1 MFARDTKRTA
11 SPRPTLAEEL
21 VMSSNV
27 EKHDS
32 TESSPINL
40 SFPRPLYL
48 SPQASTSDLSLA
60 NDDPDL
66 NVRLTSVRI
75 TRGENGFPL
84 RRCDSYQSESGGSI
98 NLRDRAC
105 LAGEENSS
113 SSRTTKSIK
122 EPQLSWQLTC
132 MLLILVTVVSSL
144 YFVKLSSLS
153 RIHRL

>member
-1 MFARDTKRTA
+1 
-11 SPRPTLAEEL
+11 
-21 VMSSNV
+21 MSSNA
-27 EKHDS
+27 EKNDS

-60 NDDPDL
+60 NDDPDP

-84 RRCDSYQSESGGSI
+84 RRYDSYQSESGGSI
-98 NLRDRAC
+98 NLRDRSSFAD
-105 LAGEENSS
+105 EEHPS

-132 MLLILVTVVSSL
+132 ILLIVVTVVSGL
-144 YFVKLSSLS
+144 CLVKLFSLS
-153 RIHRL
+153 CIHRL

>member
-1 MFARDTKRTA
+1 MFGRDIKRTT
-11 SPRPTLAEEL
+11 SPRSTLAEEL
-21 VMSSNV
+21 VVSSNA
-27 EKHDS
+27 EKNDS

-66 NVRLTSVRI
+66 NVRLRSVRI
-75 TRGENGFPL
+75 TRCENDFPL
-84 RRCDSYQSESGGSI
+84 RRCDSYQSESGSNI
-98 NLRDRAC
+98 NLRDRAS
-105 LAGEENSS
+105 LADEENSS
-113 SSRTTKSIK
+113 SSRTTKSTK

-144 YFVKLSSLS
+144 CLVKLSSLS
-153 RIHRL
+153 CIHRL